1 MIRLLD
7 FFLSLTFIIVF
18 SPLFFILSLLI
29 IFTSGLPFLYSQV
42 RVGLHGKDFKI
53 YKFRTMNPD
62 AEKRG
67 SLTLGIRDPRI
78 TPIGYFLRKY
88 KFDELPQLFNV
99 LKGEMSIV
107 GPRPEVRKYVDLYFS
122 EQAKI
127 LNVKPGITDWASIM
141 YLDENII
148 LSKSSNPEKD
158 YIEIV
163 LPDKIRHNM
172 IYINNYRAIEYLRI
186 IFVTLRRILFPK
198 KSDITHKYLP
208 EQMPK

>member
-1 MIRLLD
+1 MIRFLD
-7 FFLSLTFIIVF
+7 IFFSLTFIIVF

-107 GPRPEVRKYVDLYFS
+107 GPRPEVRKYVDLYSS

-141 YLDENII
+141 YKDEDVI
-148 LSKSSNPEKD
+148 LSKSTNTEKD
-158 YIEIV
+158 YVEII
-163 LPDKIRHNM
+163 LPDKIKHNL
-172 IYINNYRAIEYLRI
+172 IFINNYRVLEYLRI
-186 IFVTLRRILFPK
+186 IIVTLWRILIQK
-198 KSDITHKYLP
+198 NR
-208 EQMPK
+208 

>member
-29 IFTSGLPFLYSQV
+29 IFTSGFPFLYSQA

-53 YKFRTMNPD
+53 HKFRTMCPD

-107 GPRPEVRKYVDLYFS
+107 GPRPEVRKYVDLYSS

-141 YLDENII
+141 YKDEDVI
-148 LSKSSNPEKD
+148 LSKSTNTEKD
-158 YIEIV
+158 YVEII
-163 LPDKIRHNM
+163 LPDKIKHNL
-172 IYINNYRAIEYLRI
+172 IFINNYRVLEYLRI
-186 IFVTLRRILFPK
+186 IIVTLWRILIQK
-198 KSDITHKYLP
+198 NR
-208 EQMPK
+208 

>member
-7 FFLSLTFIIVF
+7 IFFSLTFIIVF
-18 SPLFFILSLLI
+18 FPLFFILSLLI
-29 IFTSGLPFLYSQV
+29 ILTSGLPFLYSQA

-53 YKFRTMNPD
+53 HKFRTMYPD

-107 GPRPEVRKYVDLYFS
+107 GPRPEVRKYVDLYSS

-141 YLDENII
+141 YKDEDVI
-148 LSKSSNPEKD
+148 LSKSTNTEKD
-158 YIEIV
+158 YVEII
-163 LPDKIRHNM
+163 LPDKIKHNL
-172 IYINNYRAIEYLRI
+172 IFINNYRVLEYLRI
-186 IFVTLRRILFPK
+186 IIVTLWRILIQK
-198 KSDITHKYLP
+198 NR
-208 EQMPK
+208 